1 MIIVLNIFTIQE
13 SNKLTSENITSRLSQ
28 EDLAS
33 KNDIANFVNKTDF
46 DDKLKNLDKKN
57 YFKKNKTFPDNSVS
71 PSIKWWQNSNFSMIF
86 KASCWKQKNTTFTYP
101 NTIFLYLW
109 IRYMVERFKFQ
120 FYFKG
125 LII

>member
-1 MIIVLNIFTIQE
+1 MIMIIVINIFTIQE

-57 YFKKNKTFPDNSVS
+57 
-71 PSIKWWQNSNFSMIF
+71 
-86 KASCWKQKNTTFTYP
+86 
-101 NTIFLYLW
+101 
-109 IRYMVERFKFQ
+109 
-120 FYFKG
+120 
-125 LII
+125 